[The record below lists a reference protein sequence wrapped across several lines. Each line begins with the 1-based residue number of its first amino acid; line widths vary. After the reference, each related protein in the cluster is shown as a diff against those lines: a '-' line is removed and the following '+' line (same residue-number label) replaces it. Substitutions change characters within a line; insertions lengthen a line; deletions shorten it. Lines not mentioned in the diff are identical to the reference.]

1 MTEETN
7 QDAPKTETKSVGRPA
22 KNVKIKNTS
31 QRPITLIIDKNTK
44 GTILPTQTAEL
55 SKEFMEQIRKNKAAM
70 TFFDSGDLVEV

>member
-1 MTEETN
+1 MTEE
-7 QDAPKTETKSVGRPA
+7 AKTETKPIEQKQVGRPA
-22 KNVKIKNTS
+22 KNIKIKNTS

-55 SKEFMEQIRKNKAAM
+55 SKEFMEKIRKNKAAM